1 MKAVQVILILCLL
14 ASMDCFNIGNFF
26 TCILGKPA
34 VMTVVLGLVSKIKE
48 GEGIFGIISFIL
60 GQFTDT
66 VKAVKECY
74 DA

>member
-1 MKAVQVILILCLL
+1 MLISLNGL
-14 ASMDCFNIGNFF
+14 FQHWKFF
-26 TCILGKPA
+26 TCILRKPA

-74 DA
+74 EA

>member
-14 ASMDCFNIGNFF
+14 ASMDCFNFGSFI
-26 TCILGKPA
+26 TCMLAKPA
-34 VMTVVLGLVSKIKE
+34 VMTVVLGIVSKIKE

-66 VKAVKECY
+66 VNAVKECY
-74 DA
+74 EA

>member
-66 VKAVKECY
+66 VNAVKECY
-74 DA
+74 EA

>member
-1 MKAVQVILILCLL
+1 MEKVPKLVNLL
-14 ASMDCFNIGNFF
+14 LP
-26 TCILGKPA
+26 ILGKPA

-74 DA
+74 EA